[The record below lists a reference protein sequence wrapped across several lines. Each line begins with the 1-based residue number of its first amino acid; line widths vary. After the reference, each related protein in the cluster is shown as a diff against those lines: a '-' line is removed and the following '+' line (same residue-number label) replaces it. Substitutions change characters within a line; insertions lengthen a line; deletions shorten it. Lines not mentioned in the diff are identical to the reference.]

1 MPAARWH
8 ALAAWPAAAGAAGWP
23 ALPLAG
29 WTTDGPRSVSRRSVV
44 APPPPPDGRG
54 RWRAAAAMLRM
65 HLPASA
71 NSGSVLR
78 QPRHLPER
86 PQARR
91 RQKAAPRGTQERATK
106 HGKNGPVGGLR
117 AGDAAGWPRGCF
129 RWITALTAA
138 ARPPGLGCSSTRFG
152 GAVFAG
158 RHRRPCRQDSGP
170 AGGRQSAGAS
180 CVGCE
185 RSAVGAHRWRR
196 RDFRQAPST
205 AVPLARSRCRGGLTT
220 VAAATLAPSL
230 RAASAG
236 CKR

>member
-1 MPAARWH
+1 MACAPGRVRGRHAERARW
-8 ALAAWPAAAGAAGWP
+8 LACRPRACTRWRLGRPAGAAGWP

-138 ARPPGLGCSSTRFG
+138 ARPPGLPAWGALRPGSVVPCSPG
-152 GAVFAG
+152 VIEGHAG
-158 RHRRPCRQDSGP
+158 RIAGLPVVVNRRGQAASGVSVRRL
-170 AGGRQSAGAS
+170 GHTAGADATS
-180 CVGCE
+180 G
-185 RSAVGAHRWRR
+185 RR
-196 RDFRQAPST
+196 RQLPC
-205 AVPLARSRCRGGLTT
+205 PWRG
-220 VAAATLAPSL
+220 AAA
-230 RAASAG
+230 REG
-236 CKR
+236 